1 MARETSHCHEG
12 SSMDIVPVKKYNQP
26 NYPDRKMVVDN
37 PEILKLAPERWKNNT
52 YVGVALSTLLMLTL
66 TACESKGTSTG
77 VSSAGKTTIAPI
89 FEHGSGRGSFGCVSV
104 SPPSFLSEEEA
115 FQVIQEEAK
124 GYGIMFKRDGLEL
137 TKVKL
142 PETKGYLK
150 PENGDKDYKSDGGVI
165 NSKRTGD
172 LRLDGYDEEKKVA
185 FEFISTIDYQSWKVK
200 EGMQSTVEDYDF
212 ISTARL
218 LKDGLNKKNGDTSIG
233 IFYNPMTMMSW
244 EEIKEE
250 KDFKVAEEK
259 TKKLAREELRKQV
272 RDFLEWLI
280 AQGII

>member
-1 MARETSHCHEG
+1 
-12 SSMDIVPVKKYNQP
+12 MDIVPVKKYSQP
-26 NYPDRKMVVDN
+26 NYPNRKVVLDN
-37 PEILKLAPERWKNNT
+37 PEILKLVPERWRNNA

-66 TACESKGTSTG
+66 TACESEGTSAG
-77 VSSAGKTTIAPI
+77 ASSEKAAVAPI

-124 GYGIMFKRDGLEL
+124 GYGITFKRDGLEL
-137 TKVKL
+137 TNVKL
-142 PETKGYLK
+142 PETKYYLK
-150 PENGDKDYKSDGGVI
+150 PENGDKNYKSDGGVI

-172 LRLDGYDEEKKVA
+172 LRLDGYDAEKKVA
-185 FEFISTIDYQSWKVK
+185 FEFVSKVDYDSWKVK
-200 EGMQSTVEDYDF
+200 EGIASSVEDYDF
-212 ISTARL
+212 ITTARL

-244 EEIKEE
+244 EEIKGEQ
-250 KDFKVAEEK
+250 DFKIAEEK
-259 TKKLAREELRKQV
+259 TKNLAREELRKQV
-272 RDFLEWLI
+272 KDFLEWLI